1 MKTSL
6 LTPLRRAPLAL
17 VALLAVLVLPVS
29 GAGVLATDAPATAD
43 ASLTTAAP
51 SASCTAVD
59 ELPIASARPM
69 CDDAQCNQY
78 CIDQGGGFGFC
89 RGNLCVCG
97 F

>member
-6 LTPLRRAPLAL
+6 LTPIRRAPLAL

-29 GAGVLATDAPATAD
+29 GTGVIATGAPAAAD
-43 ASLTTAAP
+43 ASLATAAP
-51 SASCTAVD
+51 SASCAAVD
-59 ELPIASARPM
+59 GLPIASARPV
-69 CDDAQCNQY
+69 CDDAQCNQD